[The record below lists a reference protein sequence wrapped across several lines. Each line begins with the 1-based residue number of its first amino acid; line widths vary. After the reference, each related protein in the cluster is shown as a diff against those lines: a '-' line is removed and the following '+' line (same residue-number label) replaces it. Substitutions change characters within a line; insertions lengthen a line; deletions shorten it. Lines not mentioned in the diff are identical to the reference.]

1 VLAALRDIGVLAAG
15 IGLFVLGV
23 VGAYV
28 LLNLNRSLTTVH
40 EMLETSERELR
51 QTLPEVRQTAEQ
63 IHQMVRQVNHR
74 VQATDQLVTTTG
86 DVVGGLGERVWQ
98 ALRAPAASV
107 RNIFKSARGRTR
119 GHQPDPHWWEEE
131 KRSP

>member
-1 VLAALRDIGVLAAG
+1 MLATLRDLGVLAAG

-28 LLNLNRSLTTVH
+28 LLNLNRSLSTVQ

-74 VQATDQLVTTTG
+74 VQATDQLVTSTG
-86 DVVGGLGERVWQ
+86 DVVGGLGERVRE
-98 ALRAPAASV
+98 ALRAPAESV
-107 RNIFKSARGRTR
+107 RHIFARGRTR
-119 GHQPDPHWWEEE
+119 GHQPDPHRWEEE
-131 KRSP
+131 RRSP

>member
-1 VLAALRDIGVLAAG
+1 LLATLRDLGVLAAG

-40 EMLETSERELR
+40 HMLETSERELR

-63 IHQMVRQVNHR
+63 LHQMVRQVNHR
-74 VQATDQLVTTTG
+74 VQATDQLVTSTG
-86 DVVGGLGERVWQ
+86 DVVGGLGERVRE
-98 ALRAPAASV
+98 ALRAPADSV
-107 RNIFKSARGRTR
+107 RNIFRSSRGRTR
-119 GHQPDPHWWEEE
+119 GHQPDPRRWEEE
-131 KRSP
+131 RQ